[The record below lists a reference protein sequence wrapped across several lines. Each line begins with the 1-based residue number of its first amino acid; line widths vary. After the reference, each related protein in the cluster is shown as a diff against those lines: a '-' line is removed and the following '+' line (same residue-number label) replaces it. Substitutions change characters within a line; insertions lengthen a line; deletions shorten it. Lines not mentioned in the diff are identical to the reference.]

1 MSARVPKLAIAFAV
15 AGATVIIDQV
25 SKAVALAQLSTTERI
40 PLLGDLFGLQ
50 LAFNPGAI
58 LSFGSSATPLLTA
71 VGIAATV
78 VLIRSAIRSRTTWWA
93 VGIGFI
99 LGGAIG
105 NVLDRLFAPPAFGRG
120 YVTDFLAYSDLFI
133 GNLADVALGVGAVV
147 LVVGLLRRR
156 RGPEDDVVT
165 PPASMP
171 QDMSEGWGRS

>member
-1 MSARVPKLAIAFAV
+1 MGARVPKYALSFAV
-15 AGATVIIDQV
+15 AGMTVIIDQV
-25 SKAVALAQLSTTERI
+25 SKAVALSQLSTTERI

-71 VGIAATV
+71 VGVVATV
-78 VLIRSAIRSRTTWWA
+78 VLFRSAVRARTTWWA
-93 VGIGFI
+93 VGIGFV

-147 LVVGLLRRR
+147 LVIDLLRRHR
-156 RGPEDDVVT
+156 DAAEDVVT
-165 PPASMP
+165 TSAPTP
-171 QDMSEGWGRS
+171 QEMSERLGHS